1 MEAEFE
7 ANFNKKLTNEELEYE
22 LNMAKG
28 KVFTLL
34 GTQAR
39 LLDSTALRSNY
50 ALSPDEY
57 LSFMRS
63 RLLEEQTPGYLTRL
77 QTLTELQQSLNAPA
91 VPSIT
96 AKTDKLTF
104 PVTQPEQTG
113 NHGSKFESTHSGTDK
128 TSSRSDVSSQ
138 ILSTG
143 TAVTGTVS
151 RSEMKNMT
159 GMDGTNSNVHDTAST
174 ASSSTQRMSQE
185 TDMDKEAG
193 CARIIPSTQEESS
206 SYVYSGSQVEHPPDA
221 SMETSLLCQKKD
233 EESNQECE
241 VSPSYHREENNGGL
255 SSESDE
261 ETEQRNTQ
269 SKTRDELVQS
279 IISKFWSSR

>member
-1 MEAEFE
+1 
-7 ANFNKKLTNEELEYE
+7 
-22 LNMAKG
+22 
-28 KVFTLL
+28 
-34 GTQAR
+34 
-39 LLDSTALRSNY
+39 
-50 ALSPDEY
+50 
-57 LSFMRS
+57 MRS

-77 QTLTELQQSLNAPA
+77 QTLTELQHSLNAPA

-113 NHGSKFESTHSGTDK
+113 NSGSKFESNYSGTDK

-143 TAVTGTVS
+143 TAVAGTGA

-174 ASSSTQRMSQE
+174 PSSSTQRLSQE
-185 TDMDKEAG
+185 TNMEKEAG
-193 CARIIPSTQEESS
+193 CVISNIPSTQKESS
-206 SYVYSGSQVEHPPDA
+206 SSVYSGSQVVHPPDTTENYFTA
-221 SMETSLLCQKKD
+221 SNETSLPCQTKD
-233 EESNQECE
+233 EDSNQERE
-241 VSPSYHREENNGGL
+241 VSPSYHREEKDGL